1 MPAAAFVINQ
11 ALGSHHFRSACRASA
26 ERAGWK
32 PELLVTA
39 TSVAGARAASKAVA
53 AGAGLV
59 VAAGGDGTV
68 RACAQALAGTGVPLG
83 IVSLGTANL
92 LARALGLP
100 RHPAAALR
108 VALTG
113 HSRLIDL
120 AAVSGESEGEGE
132 DMVVTAMAGIG
143 LDAAVVAAT
152 RFKRRLG
159 WPAYAIAGA
168 MQVARPAA
176 TFSIRIDDAAPIMR
190 KARSVVVANC
200 GQLPGGFT
208 ILPDA
213 RPGDGLLDVAILAPE
228 GPLGWVRLA
237 ELVMRGD
244 GRLERYRARRVEITA
259 NSRLP
264 RQADGELLDRSR
276 TLLATVR
283 PGALL
288 VRCDREPPGRSG

>member
-11 ALGSHHFRSACRASA
+11 ALASQHFRSACRASA
-26 ERAGWK
+26 THAGWT

-39 TSVAGARAASKAVA
+39 TSVAGAQAASEAVA

-83 IVSLGTANL
+83 VVSLGTANL
-92 LARALGLP
+92 LARALALP

-120 AAVSGESEGEGE
+120 AALDREGGGE

-143 LDAAVVAAT
+143 LDAAVVEAT

-159 WPAYAIAGA
+159 WPAYAISGA
-168 MQVARPAA
+168 MHVAAQAA
-176 TFSIRIDDAAPIMR
+176 TFSIRIDDAEPFTR
-190 KARSVVVANC
+190 RARSVVVANC

-208 ILPDA
+208 ILPGA
-213 RPGDGLLDVAILAPE
+213 RPGDGLLEVGILAPE
-228 GPLGWVRLA
+228 GALGWVRLA
-237 ELVMRGD
+237 ELVIRGD
-244 GRLERYRARRVEITA
+244 GGLERYPARRVEITA
-259 NSRLP
+259 DSQLP
-264 RQADGELLDRSR
+264 RQADGELLGRGA
-276 TLLATVR
+276 TLRATVR
-283 PGALL
+283 PDALL
-288 VRCDREPPGRSG
+288 VRCDREQPGRSG

>member
-1 MPAAAFVINQ
+1 MPTAAFVINQ

-32 PELLVTA
+32 PELLITA
-39 TSVAGARAASKAVA
+39 TSAAGARAAAEAVA

-68 RACAQALAGTGVPLG
+68 RACAQALAGTDVPLG

-92 LARALGLP
+92 LARALALP

-113 HSRLIDL
+113 HSRRIDL
-120 AAVSGESEGEGE
+120 AVVGGDGDGG
-132 DMVVTAMAGIG
+132 DMVFTAMAGIG

-159 WPAYAIAGA
+159 WPAYAIAGGMHLA
-168 MQVARPAA
+168 GPAA
-176 TFSIRIDDAAPIMR
+176 TFSIRIDDAEPFTR

-208 ILPDA
+208 ILPGA
-213 RPGDGLLDVAILAPE
+213 HPGDGLVDVGILAPE
-228 GPLGWVRLA
+228 GPLGWIRLA
-237 ELVMRGD
+237 ELVIRGD
-244 GRLERYRARRVEITA
+244 GKLERYRARRVEITA
-259 NSRLP
+259 GSSLP
-264 RQADGELLDRSR
+264 RQADGELLTSGR
-276 TLLATVR
+276 TLTAAVR